1 MNLPLKQCFLHI
13 MLLNFAIWLPAC
25 SPADAFNCNS
35 GEQAS
40 IEDTLY
46 FGTNKLGGAVSA
58 EEWAGFLSNF
68 VTPRFPN
75 GLTVSQAAGQ
85 WRSNNG
91 ELIRENSY
99 VLKLVHA
106 NDSLS
111 DTAIQE
117 IADEYKAKY
126 RQQVV
131 LRVKSQVCISF

>member
-1 MNLPLKQCFLHI
+1 
-13 MLLNFAIWLPAC
+13 MLLNGAVLLPAC
-25 SPADAFNCNS
+25 TPPDTLSCNS
-35 GEQAS
+35 GEQVS

-46 FGTNKLGGAVSA
+46 FGTNKLDGAVTT
-58 EEWAGFLSNF
+58 EEWAGFLSSF

-85 WRSNNG
+85 WRGANG

-106 NDSLS
+106 DDPLS
-111 DTAIQE
+111 DIAIQE
-117 IADEYKAKY
+117 ITDEYKAKY

-131 LRVKSQVCISF
+131 LRVKSQVCVSF

>member
-1 MNLPLKQCFLHI
+1 MNLVSAQVFLPI
-13 MLLNFAIWLPAC
+13 ILLNCAALLSAC
-25 SPADAFNCNS
+25 APPEGISCSN

-46 FGTNKLGGAVSA
+46 FGANKPGGAVTA
-58 EEWAGFLSNF
+58 EEWSGFLNGF

-85 WRSNNG
+85 WRGASG
-91 ELIRENSY
+91 ELVRENSY

-106 NDSLS
+106 NDPGSE
-111 DTAIQE
+111 TAIQE
-117 IADEYKAKY
+117 ITEEYKVKF

-131 LRVKSQVCISF
+131 LRVKSQACVSF

>member
-1 MNLPLKQCFLHI
+1 MNFFSTQW
-13 MLLNFAIWLPAC
+13 LLLLILLYCVVLLPAC
-25 SPADAFNCNS
+25 TPPETFNCSS

-46 FGTNKLGGAVSA
+46 FGTNKLGGAVTA
-58 EEWAGFLSNF
+58 DEWTDFLSSF

-85 WRSNNG
+85 WRGNNG

-106 NDSLS
+106 NDSFS

-117 IADEYKAKY
+117 ITDEYKAKY

-131 LRVKSQVCISF
+131 LRVKSQACVSF